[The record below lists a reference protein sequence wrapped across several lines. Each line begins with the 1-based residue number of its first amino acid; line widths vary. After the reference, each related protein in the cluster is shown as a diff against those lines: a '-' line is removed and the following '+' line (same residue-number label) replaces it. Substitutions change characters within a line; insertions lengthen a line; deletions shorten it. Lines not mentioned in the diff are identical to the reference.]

1 MSDTT
6 YALVILLGIG
16 LTSVA
21 IRNVA
26 KKAKR
31 ELYSYV
37 GALVVA
43 GTLGALVADQSDQ
56 HTWVVGTIMGMATVE
71 LGDIMLASAIEI
83 VRKLLAK
90 VSDRFADDRQPGYG
104 NDEEA

>member
-6 YALVILLGIG
+6 YALIILLGIG
-16 LTSVA
+16 LASVA

-26 KKAKR
+26 KKGGR
-31 ELYSYV
+31 ELYFYIS
-37 GALVVA
+37 ALVAA
-43 GTLGALVADQSDQ
+43 GVLGALVADQSDN
-56 HTWVVGTIMGMATVE
+56 HTWAVGLIMGMATVE
-71 LGDIMLASAIEI
+71 LGDVMLASTVEI
-83 VRKLLAK
+83 VRKLLSK